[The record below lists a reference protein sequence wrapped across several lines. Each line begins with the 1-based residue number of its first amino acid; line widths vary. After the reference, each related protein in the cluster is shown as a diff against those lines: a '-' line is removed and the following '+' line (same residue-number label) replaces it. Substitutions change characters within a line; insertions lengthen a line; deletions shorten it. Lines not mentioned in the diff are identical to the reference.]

1 MRLVVCVGGVV
12 VDAIALILSDDVAR
26 RGSKIWRGAWGV
38 LWHVRC
44 FSITVFTYSIV
55 IVVLNVVCVFEDWSI
70 MRYWRSHVAHRQCHS
85 DVSPARMARL
95 HRQNCE
101 NRWHVTILHAF
112 RHVPRLKRFES
123 MFDAIQWNGHNML

>member
-85 DVSPARMARL
+85 DVSPARRRGCIDKIVRTVGMLPYYMLFA
-95 HRQNCE
+95 
-101 NRWHVTILHAF
+101 
-112 RHVPRLKRFES
+112 
-123 MFDAIQWNGHNML
+123 MFQD